1 MDKLDY
7 RILNILKENGRETAS
22 DISKA
27 IHLSVS
33 AVLDRIKKMEEAGI
47 IKGYTVRVDAKA
59 LGNDVTALMEISLEH
74 PRFHDS
80 FTEVILEHPNILR
93 LNCRK
98 LCAAVMSGQIVEQ
111 NTAGHE
117 HRAEY
122 KIHENVGCKVEN
134 GAGGSNPNHKTAYT
148 GGIPFP
154 GLCDKFLIHVIPRNR
169 GTGQVVNQIQENQM
183 HAHHRQEGQ
192 QCRSR

>member
-7 RILNILKENGRETAS
+7 KILNILKENGRETAS

-33 AVLDRIKKMEEAGI
+33 AVLDRIKKMEESGI

-80 FTEVILEHPNILR
+80 FTEVIMDHPPP
-93 LNCRK
+93 
-98 LCAAVMSGQIVEQ
+98 MSWSAS
-111 NTAGHE
+111 TAPS
-117 HRAEY
+117 RAY
-122 KIHENVGCKVEN
+122 PVCL
-134 GAGGSNPNHKTAYT
+134 P
-148 GGIPFP
+148 P
-154 GLCDKFLIHVIPRNR
+154 GPISF
-169 GTGQVVNQIQENQM
+169 
-183 HAHHRQEGQ
+183 
-192 QCRSR
+192 

>member
-33 AVLDRIKKMEEAGI
+33 AVLDRIKKMEEA
-47 IKGYTVRVDAKA
+47 KA

-80 FTEVILEHPNILR
+80 FTEVILEHPNILDCYY
-93 LNCRK
+93 LTGDYDFVLKISCSSSDE
-98 LCAAVMSGQIVEQ
+98 LESI
-111 NTAGHE
+111 
-117 HRAEY
+117 HRTIKSIPGVSATRTHFVLKEI
-122 KIHENVGCKVEN
+122 KNVYS
-134 GAGGSNPNHKTAYT
+134 A
-148 GGIPFP
+148 IPEEEKKRF
-154 GLCDKFLIHVIPRNR
+154 
-169 GTGQVVNQIQENQM
+169 
-183 HAHHRQEGQ
+183 
-192 QCRSR
+192 

>member
-59 LGNDVTALMEISLEH
+59 LGNDVTALME
-74 PRFHDS
+74 FHDS
-80 FTEVILEHPNILR
+80 FTEVILEHPNILDWYY
-93 LNCRK
+93 LTGDYDFVLKISCSSSDE
-98 LCAAVMSGQIVEQ
+98 LESI
-111 NTAGHE
+111 
-117 HRAEY
+117 HRTIKSIPGVSATRTHFVLKEI
-122 KIHENVGCKVEN
+122 KNVYS
-134 GAGGSNPNHKTAYT
+134 A
-148 GGIPFP
+148 IPEEEKKRF
-154 GLCDKFLIHVIPRNR
+154 
-169 GTGQVVNQIQENQM
+169 
-183 HAHHRQEGQ
+183 
-192 QCRSR
+192 

>member
-59 LGNDVTALMEISLEH
+59 LGNEH

-80 FTEVILEHPNILR
+80 FTEVILEHPNILDCYY
-93 LNCRK
+93 LTGDYDFVLKISCSSSDE
-98 LCAAVMSGQIVEQ
+98 LESI
-111 NTAGHE
+111 
-117 HRAEY
+117 HRTIKSIPGVSATRTHFVLKEI
-122 KIHENVGCKVEN
+122 KNVYS
-134 GAGGSNPNHKTAYT
+134 A
-148 GGIPFP
+148 IPEEEKKRF
-154 GLCDKFLIHVIPRNR
+154 
-169 GTGQVVNQIQENQM
+169 
-183 HAHHRQEGQ
+183 
-192 QCRSR
+192 

>member
-7 RILNILKENGRETAS
+7 KILNILKENGRETAS

-33 AVLDRIKKMEEAGI
+33 AVLDRIKKMEESGI

-80 FTEVILEHPNILR
+80 FTEVIMDHPNILDCYY
-93 LNCRK
+93 LTGDYDFVLK
-98 LCAAVMSGQIVEQ
+98 ISCASSDELERI
-111 NTAGHE
+111 
-117 HRAEY
+117 HRTIE
-122 KIHENVGCKVEN
+122 
-134 GAGGSNPNHKTAYT
+134 S
-148 GGIPFP
+148 IPGVSATRTHFV
-154 GLCDKFLIHVIPRNR
+154 LKEIKNMYSAIPEEEKKRF
-169 GTGQVVNQIQENQM
+169 
-183 HAHHRQEGQ
+183 
-192 QCRSR
+192 

>member
-7 RILNILKENGRETAS
+7 KILNILKENGRETAS

-33 AVLDRIKKMEEAGI
+33 AVLDRIKKMEESGI

-80 FTEVILEHPNILR
+80 FTDELERI
-93 LNCRK
+93 
-98 LCAAVMSGQIVEQ
+98 
-111 NTAGHE
+111 
-117 HRAEY
+117 HRTI
-122 KIHENVGCKVEN
+122 K
-134 GAGGSNPNHKTAYT
+134 S
-148 GGIPFP
+148 IPGVSATRTHFV
-154 GLCDKFLIHVIPRNR
+154 LKEIKNMYSAIPEEEKKRF
-169 GTGQVVNQIQENQM
+169 
-183 HAHHRQEGQ
+183 
-192 QCRSR
+192 

>member
-7 RILNILKENGRETAS
+7 KILNILKENGRETAS

-33 AVLDRIKKMEEAGI
+33 AVLDRIKKMEESGI

-80 FTEVILEHPNILR
+80 FTEVI
-93 LNCRK
+93 
-98 LCAAVMSGQIVEQ
+98 MD
-111 NTAGHE
+111 
-117 HRAEY
+117 HRSE
-122 KIHENVGCKVEN
+122 ERRVGKECSE
-134 GAGGSNPNHKTAYT
+134 P
-148 GGIPFP
+148 
-154 GLCDKFLIHVIPRNR
+154 
-169 GTGQVVNQIQENQM
+169 
-183 HAHHRQEGQ
+183 
-192 QCRSR
+192 CRSRWSPYH